1 MIHRDDTEMIHR
13 DDTQQTIQRNRDDTQ
28 PDDTG
33 TEMIH
38 SRRYRDDTQ
47 R

>member
-1 MIHRDDTEMIHR
+1 MIHR
-13 DDTQQTIQRNRDDTQ
+13 DDTQQTIQRRY
-28 PDDTG
+28 

-38 SRRYRDDTQ
+38 SRRYRETEMIHRRRYREDTQ